1 MLWKD
6 IVLRL
11 RGPRNSRRPCAG
23 PDRGSGKPL
32 RSARIGRRCVGD
44 VVTWPLS
51 NVISCATRPVD
62 RSAGPTTGGIFGE
75 QSTDRER
82 KRFKHESVMVNAT
95 CLQTRRL
102 SGSLFVLLTALHNR
116 LAVCRGFTVGYRP
129 RIWRCK
135 EEPLEPVWV
144 RESARLR

>member
-11 RGPRNSRRPCAG
+11 HGPRNSRKPCAG
-23 PDRGSGKPL
+23 PDRVSGKPP

-51 NVISCATRPVD
+51 NVDSCATRPVD
-62 RSAGPTTGGIFGE
+62 RSAGPTTGGIIRE
-75 QSTDRER
+75 QSTDWER
-82 KRFKHESVMVNAT
+82 KRFKHESEMVNAT
-95 CLQTRRL
+95 CLQTLRL

-116 LAVCRGFTVGYRP
+116 LAVCRGFTVGCRP

-135 EEPLEPVWV
+135 KSHSNPFGLGN
-144 RESARLR
+144 RHG